1 MRKSYLMIKIP
12 IFIFIYS
19 CLTKNS
25 TSAFETQESHE
36 LSKFVNKSLKK
47 IMVNGKDILYC

>member
-1 MRKSYLMIKIP
+1 MRESHLMIGIP
-12 IFIFIYS
+12 IFILICS

-36 LSKFVNKSLKK
+36 LSKFVNHSCK
-47 IMVNGKDILYC
+47 